1 MMQRATWLW
10 LAFVLGLGFALFQLK
25 YQVQGLEEKLTRINR
40 EILQNEETIH
50 VLKAEWSYLNQ
61 HERIEA
67 LARKYLSLR
76 PLAGKQY
83 GTFDDLPMRQNPA
96 SPRPG
101 DASPSAGS
109 PNAGSP
115 SAGSPS
121 AAAPAAPITPLP
133 VPRPHLGRSGGVTLA
148 KDAQ

>member
-25 YQVQGLEEKLTRINR
+25 YRVQGLEEKLTRINR

-61 HERIEA
+61 PERIEA
-67 LARKYLSLR
+67 LARKYLGLR

-83 GTFDDLPMRQNPA
+83 GTFDDLPMRRNLAP
-96 SPRPG
+96 PRPE
-101 DASPSAGS
+101 DAAPS
-109 PNAGSP
+109 AGSP
-115 SAGSPS
+115 SAGSPGD
-121 AAAPAAPITPLP
+121 AAPTTPITPLP
-133 VPRPHLGRSGGVTLA
+133 IPRPQRGPNGGVTLA